1 MAKLVWRVK
10 LVFEAEPGV
19 LSETEVAPI
28 ERDELAVPEPLGLML
43 HEAKQ
48 ITAAMQRRVRG
59 PRASATGHTADC
71 GNCSCE

>member
-28 ERDELAVPEPLGLML
+28 ERDDSPCRSPLG
-43 HEAKQ
+43 
-48 ITAAMQRRVRG
+48 
-59 PRASATGHTADC
+59 
-71 GNCSCE
+71 